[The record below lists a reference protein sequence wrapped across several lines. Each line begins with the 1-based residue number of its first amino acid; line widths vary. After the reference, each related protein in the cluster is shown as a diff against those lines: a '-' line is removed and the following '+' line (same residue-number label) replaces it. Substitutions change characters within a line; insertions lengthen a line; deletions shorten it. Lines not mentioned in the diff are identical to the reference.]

1 MDERF
6 SNNFDLLRFLAAA
19 SIIFS
24 HCFALSLGYA
34 NVHLFDWHLLVGQF
48 GLAVLLVIS
57 GYLITKSWEK
67 RPELKIY
74 FKKRALRLFPGM
86 LISIIFIMLVIGLV
100 NTSYTLREYFLRLAD
115 PQTWMAIPFY
125 INGWAIGI
133 FTENPVTYVNAPLW
147 TIPFEFMLYIL
158 VAFLGITA
166 ILWRKNILLPV
177 IFMTVLMWAV
187 WYDNPA
193 LNKIRFAAYF
203 LIGSYLYVNR
213 EKMEYKLWL
222 SALLFI
228 PVVIFFKTP
237 FMFVFALIAI
247 PYFVLCIAYLPIRH
261 LHKFGTAG
269 DPSYGMYIY
278 SYPIQQTILH
288 FIPAIA
294 VSQLIGLTFAVVIP
308 MAYAS
313 WHFIEK
319 KALSLK

>member
-1 MDERF
+1 MNEKF
-6 SNNFDLLRFLAAA
+6 SNNFDLLRFLAAG

-48 GLAVLLVIS
+48 GLATLLVIS

-67 RPELKIY
+67 KPEPRTY

-86 LISIIFIMLVIGLV
+86 LTSILFIMFVIGPV

-115 PQTWMAIPFY
+115 PQTWMAMPFY

-147 TIPFEFMLYIL
+147 TIPFEFMLYVF
-158 VAFLGITA
+158 VAAFGIMG
-166 ILWRKNILLPV
+166 ILWRKRTLLPI
-177 IFMTVLMWAV
+177 IFSTVLLWAV

-213 EKMEYKLWL
+213 EKIEYKLWL

-228 PVVIFFKTP
+228 PVIVFFKTP

-247 PYFVLCIAYLPIRH
+247 PYFVLCIAYLPIGI
-261 LHKFGTAG
+261 LHKFGVKG

-294 VSQLIGLTFAVVIP
+294 VGQLIGLTFAAVIP

-313 WHFIEK
+313 WHLIEK
-319 KALSLK
+319 KALSMK